1 MNYKL
6 LIETRRKKFIRY
18 LLDYFKH
25 EGKKPQFRATVNNEE
40 TLITLTEENLNIF
53 LRDVYEEL
61 DCKQRCKYSDKN
73 IYETYS
79 LFYSTN
85 GNVTELGK
93 LLIDVITKYMPAY
106 LNGESYVY
114 NEI

>member
-1 MNYKL
+1 MTYKL
-6 LIETRRKKFIRY
+6 LIEQRRKKFIRY

-25 EGKKPQFRATVNNEE
+25 EGKKPQFRATVSDKKI
-40 TLITLTEENLNIF
+40 LITLTEENLNYF
-53 LRDVYEEL
+53 FRDVYEEL

-73 IYETYS
+73 IYETYA
-79 LFYSTN
+79 LFYSIN

-93 LLIDVITKYMPAY
+93 LLIEVITKYMPAY
-106 LNGESYVY
+106 LNGEPYVH